1 MTGLEFL
8 GAVML
13 VVMLAAIFI
22 GLPISLT
29 LLFLAL
35 IFGYM
40 GLGAKVFNL
49 AYLQTF
55 GLMKQDEFVA
65 VPLFILMGYVCD
77 QAGMMERLFKAFR
90 DLFAPVRGALYVVVI
105 LTATL
110 FGIAAGTVG
119 ATVALLGIMAGPMM
133 IKAGYDQRMS
143 AGAIAAGGTLGI
155 LIPPSVMLVVM
166 APVLDISII
175 DLYAAAFGPGFLLS
189 GMYIVYTLGRSFLN
203 PKLGPP
209 VPMEDRPT
217 SVKVVL
223 WECLVGLVPVTILT
237 VLTLGAILAG
247 LTTAAE
253 AAALGALG
261 AVVLAVAYGRFTIKG
276 FLDACNNT
284 MATTAM
290 VLFLAVGSNVFGSVF
305 SWLGTANWITNMLL
319 TSPLPGWGTMTLLL
333 GLIFLLGWPF
343 EWPAIVLIFLPLLAP
358 VAKGL
363 GYDMVWFGCIVAV
376 VLQTA
381 FLSPPVAM
389 SAYYLKQVVKEWNLS
404 LIYRGMADFM
414 VIQVICV
421 ALVLAF
427 PQIAMW
433 FPNWLQER
441 VKAER
446 MREAE
451 EADRLAPQASEPET
465 KREEEQEEE
474 KEEEEEEEEQAKPAP
489 PKGKAAAKR

>member
-8 GAVML
+8 GMAML
-13 VVMLAAIFI
+13 LVMLAAIFI
-22 GLPISLT
+22 GLPISFT

-35 IFGYM
+35 IFGYF
-40 GLGAKVFNL
+40 GLGVRVFDL
-49 AYLQTF
+49 SYLQTF

-65 VPLFILMGYVCD
+65 VPMFILMGYVCD
-77 QAGMMERLFKAFR
+77 QAGLMERLFKAFR
-90 DLFAPVRGALYVVVI
+90 DLFAPLRGSLYLVVI
-105 LTATL
+105 VTATL

-119 ATVALLGIMAGPMM
+119 ATVALIGIMAGPMM
-133 IKAGYDQRMS
+133 IRAGYDVRMS

-189 GMYIVYTLGRSFLN
+189 GMYIVYTLARCYWN
-203 PKLGPP
+203 PRLGPP
-209 VPMEDRPT
+209 VPMDERPE
-217 SVKVVL
+217 SMKVVL
-223 WECLVGLVPVTILT
+223 WECVVGLLPVTILT
-237 VLTLGAILAG
+237 VMTLGVILAG
-247 LTTAAE
+247 LTTASE

-261 AVVLAVAYGRFTIKG
+261 AILLVIAYGRFTWSG
-276 FLDACNNT
+276 LLGALYNT
-284 MATTAM
+284 LATTSM
-290 VLFLAVGSNVFGSVF
+290 VLFLAVASNVFGAVF
-305 SWLGTANWITNMLL
+305 AWLGTATWITTQLL
-319 TSPLPGWGTMTLLL
+319 AAPLPPWGTMTLLL
-333 GLIFLLGWPF
+333 IVIFLLGWPF

-389 SAYYLKQVVKEWNLS
+389 SAYYLKQVVKEWNLR

-421 ALVLAF
+421 VLVLIF

-433 FPNWLQER
+433 FPNWLDER
-441 VKAER
+441 R
-446 MREAE
+446 
-451 EADRLAPQASEPET
+451 
-465 KREEEQEEE
+465 
-474 KEEEEEEEEQAKPAP
+474 
-489 PKGKAAAKR
+489 KAARSVQIEQPSPLSTALEARNIKISP

>member
-8 GAVML
+8 GIVML
-13 VVMLAAIFI
+13 VVMLFAIFI
-22 GLPISLT
+22 GLPISFT

-65 VPLFILMGYVCD
+65 VPLFILMGYICD
-77 QAGMMERLFKAFR
+77 QAGLMERLFRAFR
-90 DLFAPVRGALYVVVI
+90 DLFAPVRGSLYVVVI

-119 ATVALLGIMAGPMM
+119 ATVVLLGVMAGPMM
-133 IKAGYDQRMS
+133 IKAGYDVRMS

-166 APVLDISII
+166 APVLDISVI
-175 DLYAAAFGPGFLLS
+175 DLYAAAFGPGFMLS
-189 GMYIVYTLGRSFLN
+189 GMYIAYTVVRSYVN

-209 VPMEDRPT
+209 VPKEDRQE
-217 SVKVVL
+217 SVRVVL
-223 WECLVGLVPVTILT
+223 WECLVGLLPVTVLT

-253 AAALGALG
+253 AAGLGALG
-261 AVVLAVAYGRFTIKG
+261 AVVLVILYGKFTVRG
-276 FLDACNNT
+276 FLDACNST

-290 VLFLAVGSNVFGSVF
+290 VLFLAVASNVFGSVF
-305 SWLGTANWITNMLL
+305 AWLGTASWITKALVAA
-319 TSPLPGWGTMTLLL
+319 PLPAWGTMSLLL
-333 GLIFLLGWPF
+333 FLIFLLGWPF

-363 GYDMVWFGCIVAV
+363 NYDMVWFGCIVAV

-389 SAYYLKQVVKEWNLS
+389 SAYYLKQAVRQWNLAT
-404 LIYRGMADFM
+404 IYRGMADFM
-414 VIQVICV
+414 VIQVIAV
-421 ALVLAF
+421 ALVLIF

-441 VKAER
+441 MKAER
-446 MREAE
+446 MRDQGTYQQERHE
-451 EADRLAPQASEPET
+451 GRGAPRGVVPL
-465 KREEEQEEE
+465 
-474 KEEEEEEEEQAKPAP
+474 P
-489 PKGKAAAKR
+489 G